1 MCDEE
6 GAPEEGGRDEVGGDL
21 VDHVLIVEEDVLQ
34 VGVSALVLHD
44 LLYPGAVT
52 SCTDYWI
59 DNAPTGTAHQGA
71 LEQKQYELLPKG
83 LLYIQIGDL
92 FGYFILGQHQRI
104 VGLAGFEVNHVA
116 DDEVEP
122 QEQDQHEHAGH
133 GNWCGDVEGV
143 GGILEQQVFGSSV

>member
-52 SCTDYWI
+52 SCTDY
-59 DNAPTGTAHQGA
+59 
-71 LEQKQYELLPKG
+71 
-83 LLYIQIGDL
+83 
-92 FGYFILGQHQRI
+92 
-104 VGLAGFEVNHVA
+104 
-116 DDEVEP
+116 
-122 QEQDQHEHAGH
+122 
-133 GNWCGDVEGV
+133 
-143 GGILEQQVFGSSV
+143 